1 MSPRIFPT
9 LVSFYFHLKQLKG
22 VSIKY
27 GPKVAVVKYISEVP
41 GAERNEEQSRVKA
54 DYKKLTH
61 DCMLISLQCN
71 RNMSQ
76 FSSRVEKGRRS
87 RNSPDN
93 QVDDAEVED
102 LFVGVIVGDLLLLF
116 LDLPHQLLS
125 L

>member
-1 MSPRIFPT
+1 MCQCQIWA
-9 LVSFYFHLKQLKG
+9 KG
-22 VSIKY
+22 CSGEIY
-27 GPKVAVVKYISEVP
+27 SEISEVP

-76 FSSRVEKGRRS
+76 ISSRVEKGRRS
-87 RNSPDN
+87 WNSPDN